1 MEETKEQNQNFQ
13 TLEKIKIIVSAAFA
27 LYVRISIILTIVGL
41 SYLSYY
47 LVNKYFDISTLYT
60 HLLNKL
66 TKPMGLW
73 TTVSIIFIIGILLSL
88 FRSKQQFWYG
98 FVETIFALV
107 SCYFAVK
114 SINPSTEVISVLLL
128 VGSTLYLIVRGFSNL
143 LEGVKNPF
151 WIKTELVRLGI
162 NMNAVSSESITKM
175 LKDEEVLVN
184 ILTGIIR
191 FISCFV

>member
-41 SYLSYY
+41 SYLTYY

-60 HLLNKL
+60 HLLNSL

-73 TTVSIIFIIGILLSL
+73 TTVSIIFIIGIFLSL

-114 SINPSTEVISVLLL
+114 SIKPSTEVISVLLL

-143 LEGVKNPF
+143 LEGVKKSF
-151 WIKTELVRLGI
+151 WIKSELERLGS
-162 NMNAVSSESITKM
+162 NMNTVSSVSITKM

-184 ILTGIIR
+184 ILIGIIR
-191 FISCFV
+191 FISRFV